1 MNKQQTIA
9 RTRRETVCRATRELH
24 VLMIEDNPMN
34 QQAIGSM
41 VDGMGHEVAI
51 ADDAEAGIDLARTG
65 HYDLVLMDIQ
75 LPGMDGMEATR
86 ELRAHPG
93 AVDTHRIIAI
103 SSDADEHH
111 RTAYSEAGMDD
122 CVEKPIKAGMLA
134 AAIDRVIGEPLHNI
148 SDRDVVMSDAEIARE
163 DAEQKAAVNRET
175 EIASFL
181 AQLEAMSTATGE
193 REGG

>member
-1 MNKQQTIA
+1 
-9 RTRRETVCRATRELH
+9 
-24 VLMIEDNPMN
+24 MN
-34 QQAIGSM
+34 QQTIGSM

-93 AVDTHRIIAI
+93 AVDTHHIIAI

-111 RTAYSEAGMDD
+111 RVAYSESGMDD
-122 CVEKPIKAGMLA
+122 CVEKPIKVGMLA
-134 AAIDRVIGEPLHNI
+134 AAIDRVMGEPLHNI
-148 SDRDVVMSDAEIARE
+148 SDRDVIMSDAEIARE
-163 DAEQKAAVNRET
+163 DAEQKAAVSREA

-181 AQLEAMSTATGE
+181 AQLENMSTAAGE
-193 REGG
+193 REGS